1 MRQIIYKF
9 SRPVIKCWQWDITT
23 ICDSEKRS
31 RYKFAI
37 VILNR
42 PISQK
47 KDFVKS
53 LWNDA
58 LVKMTVNGGTGHFD
72 RFLNSLPAE
81 ERNDISP
88 PDLITGDFDSIA
100 KELLDEYKNKGCK
113 VIHTPDQDDTDFT
126 KAMIELDKH
135 CQEHEIKLDYVVAL
149 CQNSGRVDQILGNI
163 QTLFLVQKRK
173 MLTNTNLYLMSDNAI
188 SFLLSPGDHVIQ
200 IPEETRAH
208 PKAWCCLIPVGEP
221 CHTVSTSGLKWNLSR
236 RPLKFG
242 DLVSTSNSFDGSK
255 IVKIKCSHSLLWSMM
270 IPSLTH

>member
-1 MRQIIYKF
+1 MRQQIIYKF

-53 LWNDA
+53 LWND
-58 LVKMTVNGGTGHFD
+58 GHFD

-113 VIHTPDQDDTDFT
+113 FILVNKYVRVSDVVI
-126 KAMIELDKH
+126 
-135 CQEHEIKLDYVVAL
+135 
-149 CQNSGRVDQILGNI
+149 
-163 QTLFLVQKRK
+163 
-173 MLTNTNLYLMSDNAI
+173 
-188 SFLLSPGDHVIQ
+188 
-200 IPEETRAH
+200 
-208 PKAWCCLIPVGEP
+208 
-221 CHTVSTSGLKWNLSR
+221 
-236 RPLKFG
+236 
-242 DLVSTSNSFDGSK
+242 
-255 IVKIKCSHSLLWSMM
+255 
-270 IPSLTH
+270 